1 MYMYI
6 LYESEATG
14 WLGTW
19 IEVHILIC
27 QRREEKKANN
37 GKERCVRG
45 QGENDRRLEQ
55 ERNAWRSQALDY
67 ERQRMKDRE
76 RDARV
81 QR

>member
-1 MYMYI
+1 MDRGAHSN
-6 LYESEATG
+6 LSAE
-14 WLGTW
+14 
-19 IEVHILIC
+19 
-27 QRREEKKANN
+27 RREKANN